1 MKIRLFLTLVGLA
14 IDFAVPSFAQQ
25 TVDLQ
30 TRQQLDALLEKTDDA
45 YLNNDAAAAAACFTE
60 DAVLVTPDNKTFHGR
75 EAIEK
80 YYGDLFKEVH
90 FSKHLLT
97 VDQDSTYII
106 TAGNVMWETGE
117 WSMTFQGQTG
127 GPTQAKGYW
136 SAIFS
141 REGETWKKRTL
152 MVAEEKIP

>member
-14 IDFAVPSFAQQ
+14 IGFAVPSFAQQ

-45 YLNNDAAAAAACFTE
+45 YINNDAAAAAALFTE

-80 YYGDLFKEVH
+80 YYGGLFKEVH

-97 VDQDSTYII
+97 VNQDSTYII

-127 GPTQAKGYW
+127 GRRENPMTFCSGASVLW
-136 SAIFS
+136 VSA
-141 REGETWKKRTL
+141 
-152 MVAEEKIP
+152 